1 MSDRLDISRRGI
13 LGMSALGLT
22 AASAPAFGN
31 HGPPSGGGRRRLL
44 VRGGTVLT
52 LDPSLGDF
60 MPGDVLVENGKIAAV
75 APHIHA
81 PGAEVVD
88 ATGMIVMPGFVD
100 THRHMWQGL
109 VRNSGP
115 DDLLLDYL
123 NNVLF
128 GFAPVITPE
137 EVFIGDLVSALS
149 ALNAG
154 ITTILD
160 WSHIATSAEHTDA
173 AIAAL
178 RESGIRAVYGYGPN
192 FGVSPAWFENLDNP
206 YPGDIRRLR
215 SEYFSSEDQLLTL
228 ALAAAGPEFSNV
240 DAAVIE
246 WNIAREVG
254 ARITTHVGVGAP
266 GAAGLLSQLAARVPL
281 ADDTTYIHA
290 CTLTETEWQMIAD
303 TGGTVSLAMPIE
315 MQMGHGDPPIQTA
328 LDYGIRPSLSV
339 DVETNQPTDMFSQMH
354 AAFAVQ
360 RGALNSEHL
369 FPDTSHRASLL
380 TVRDVLELAT
390 VEGARANGL
399 LAKTGTLTPG
409 KQADFLLLE
418 TRALNVGPIN
428 DPVGAI
434 VLGMDTSNVDSVF
447 VAGRARKWR
456 GRLVNVNVDQ
466 LLRKAEQARIEL
478 RERAG
483 FG

>member
-13 LGMSALGLT
+13 LGMGALGLAT
-22 AASAPAFGN
+22 TSAPAFGN
-31 HGPPSGGGRRRLL
+31 HGPPQGGRRRLL
-44 VRGGTVLT
+44 VRGGTLLT
-52 LDPSLGDF
+52 LDPNLGDF
-60 MPGDVLVENGKIAAV
+60 LPGDMLIDGGKIVDV
-75 APHIHA
+75 APSIYA

-88 ATGMIVMPGFVD
+88 ARGMIVMPGFVD
-100 THRHMWQGL
+100 SHRHMWQGL
-109 VRNSGP
+109 VRSSGP

-137 EVFIGDLVSALS
+137 EVFIGDLVSAFS

-178 RESGIRAVYGYGPN
+178 REAGIRGVYGYGPN
-192 FGVSPAWFENLDNP
+192 FGLTPPWFENLDDP

-215 SEYFSSEDQLLTL
+215 AQYFASEDQLLTL

-240 DAAVIE
+240 DAAVLE

-266 GAAGLLSQLAARVPL
+266 GGTGLLSELAARVPL
-281 ADDTTYIHA
+281 GDDTTYIHA

-303 TGGTVSLAMPIE
+303 TGGTISLAMPIE
-315 MQMGHGDPPIQTA
+315 MQMGHGHPPIQTA

-360 RGALNSEHL
+360 RGALNAEHL

-380 TVRDVLELAT
+380 GVRDVLELAT

-399 LAKTGTLTPG
+399 LHKTGTLTPG
-409 KQADFLLLE
+409 KQADFVLLE
-418 TRALNVGPIN
+418 TRAINVGPIN
-428 DPVGAI
+428 DPVGAV

-456 GRLVNVNVDQ
+456 GRLVGVNVER
-466 LLRKAEQARIEL
+466 LLERAEQARIEL
-478 RERAG
+478 LERAG